1 MPGRIDSPTAV
12 FSGPAVKMSRPS
24 ARTGHRSPE
33 DPLEEMCDH
42 LTDSFEACA
51 TESTTST
58 GTASAECEDTFA
70 ECSQADLDLLVG
82 IGDCVAADCEDF
94 TCYDAFADLSPECL
108 GITAGT

>member
-1 MPGRIDSPTAV
+1 VEVPMRAALLLFLLGCDDTE
-12 FSGPAVKMSRPS
+12 GE
-24 ARTGHRSPE
+24 E